1 MPMHTLN
8 SCVLVLCQT
17 FGTLRS
23 VVSAHHFCA
32 NNDFKDSNVRY
43 KKELEPL
50 GALGDLGW

>member
-1 MPMHTLN
+1 MHLHTLN

-32 NNDFKDSNVRY
+32 HNDFKDSNVRY